1 MLFLIVMKK
10 SLKACIAYFT
20 PFERVLWLCSVTL
33 ITVSSCLGKDFYPLS
48 LIASLLG
55 VTSLIFIAKGNFVGQ
70 IMIMIFSILYGI
82 ISIRAHYYGEMITYF
97 FMSLPAAVFACVS
110 WLKNPSKKGKHEVK
124 IGNLSKEKW
133 LICIGLSAIATVVL
147 YFVLR
152 YFNTNNLIVSTIS
165 VTTSMLAASLLFFR
179 SPYYALAYVANDIV
193 LIVLWISA
201 SITDLSYLPTVVCF
215 ATFLFNDTYSFIN
228 WTRMQKRQAQD

>member
-1 MLFLIVMKK
+1 MKK
-10 SLKACIAYFT
+10 SLKDCIAYFT

-33 ITVSSCLGKDFYPLS
+33 ITVSSCVGGNVYPLS

-70 IMIMIFSILYGI
+70 IMIIIFSILYGI
-82 ISIRAHYYGEMITYF
+82 VSIRARYYGEMITYV
-97 FMSLPAAVFACVS
+97 FMSLPAAVFACIS
-110 WLKNPSKKGKHEVK
+110 WLKNPSKQGKHEVQV
-124 IGNLSKEKW
+124 GTLSAKKW
-133 LICIGLSAIATVVL
+133 LICIGLSILATVIL

-152 YFNTNNLIVSTIS
+152 YFNTDNLIVSTIS

-193 LIVLWISA
+193 LIVLWVTA
-201 SITDLSYLPTVVCF
+201 SIHDTSYLPTVVCF
-215 ATFLFNDTYSFIN
+215 TTFLFNDTYSFVS
-228 WTRMQKRQAQD
+228 WTRMKKRQAHD

>member
-1 MLFLIVMKK
+1 MKK
-10 SLKACIAYFT
+10 SFKEIIAYFT

-33 ITVSSCLGKDFYPLS
+33 ITLSSCLGKDFYPLS

-82 ISIRAHYYGEMITYF
+82 ISIRARYYGEMITYL
-97 FMSLPAAVFACVS
+97 FMSLPAAVFACIS
-110 WLKNPSKKGKHEVK
+110 WLKNPSKQGKHEVQ
-124 IGNLSKEKW
+124 IGKLSLQKW
-133 LICIGLSAIATVVL
+133 LICVGLSIVATIVL

-152 YFNTNNLIVSTIS
+152 YFNANNLIVSTIS

-179 SPYYALAYVANDIV
+179 SPFYALAYVANDLV
-193 LIVLWISA
+193 LIVLWVTA
-201 SITDLSYLPTVVCF
+201 SVHDLSYLPTVVCF
-215 ATFLFNDTYSFIN
+215 TTFLFNDTYSFVN
-228 WTRMQKRQAQD
+228 WTRMQKRQARDETLS

>member
-1 MLFLIVMKK
+1 MKK

-20 PFERVLWLCSVTL
+20 PFERALWLCSVML

-70 IMIMIFSILYGI
+70 IMMMLFSVLYGI
-82 ISIRAHYYGEMITYF
+82 ISIRARYYGEMITYL
-97 FMSLPAAVFACVS
+97 FMSLPAAVFACIS
-110 WLKNPSKKGKHEVK
+110 WLKNPSKQGKHEVK
-124 IGNLSKEKW
+124 IGTLSAQKW
-133 LICIGLSAIATVVL
+133 LICAGLSIVATVIL

-152 YFNTNNLIVSTIS
+152 YFETDNLIVSTVS
-165 VTTSMLAASLLFFR
+165 VTTSMFAASLLFFR
-179 SPYYALAYVANDIV
+179 SPYYALAYVANDLV
-193 LIVLWISA
+193 LIVLWVSA
-201 SITDLSYLPTVVCF
+201 SVHDLSYLPTVVCF

-228 WTRMQKRQAQD
+228 WTRMKKRQAQA